1 MASYNTYADPYAA
14 PPPGG
19 QYGGREGED
28 FSTPQYAHQSA
39 ADYNNYA
46 NGGEDTHSPST
57 ATAAS
62 TPKGVGAEKPHPDD
76 IDGVNKLG
84 EIGGTERERP
94 GRAGLHQP
102 TSSFAAMGPPPRST
116 GILRMWR
123 KDERGK
129 QWFRVSSE

>member
-1 MASYNTYADPYAA
+1 MASYNNNYSDPYAA
-14 PPPGG
+14 NPPGG
-19 QYGGREGED
+19 PYGAKENED
-28 FSTPQYAHQSA
+28 FSNPPYAHQSSV
-39 ADYNNYA
+39 DYNSY
-46 NGGEDTHSPST
+46 GGTETQTPTSMSST
-57 ATAAS
+57 P

-76 IDGVNKLG
+76 LDGVNNLG

-129 QWFRVSSE
+129 QWFRVS